1 MSDANAQSPTFD
13 APLVA
18 ANTTL
23 TFTLTVTDTE
33 PPGECGG
40 PLSSA
45 ASVSVQVNNLNR
57 PPVANAGIPQT
68 VSAEDPVTL
77 DGTLSSDPDG
87 DPLVYAWV
95 QTGGSPV
102 TLVGA
107 NTATPSFTAPYV
119 LAAETL
125 TFALTVTDPGLLSS
139 TDTVTVMILPACAPG
154 DSDCDPCAGLPDGT
168 VLAASIPCGAG
179 ACGAVTGTLTCQ
191 GGVPVN
197 SCEPALS
204 TIPDTTC
211 AAAPAV
217 AYAIVY
223 DAGGRPQGS
232 IRCTHDVLGA
242 VLCDE
247 EDDQPGHIKV
257 YDALWCPGVTP

>member
-1 MSDANAQSPTFD
+1 M
-13 APLVA
+13 
-18 ANTTL
+18 
-23 TFTLTVTDTE
+23 
-33 PPGECGG
+33 
-40 PLSSA
+40 
-45 ASVSVQVNNLNR
+45 
-57 PPVANAGIPQT
+57 I
-68 VSAEDPVTL
+68 
-77 DGTLSSDPDG
+77 
-87 DPLVYAWV
+87 
-95 QTGGSPV
+95 
-102 TLVGA
+102 
-107 NTATPSFTAPYV
+107 
-119 LAAETL
+119 AAETL

-139 TDTVTVMILPACAPG
+139 TDTVTVMILPVCAPG
-154 DSDCDPCAGLPDGT
+154 DSECNPCAGLPDGT

-179 ACGAVTGTLTCQ
+179 ACGPVTGTLTCQ

-223 DAGGRPQGS
+223 DAGGRPKGS
-232 IRCTHDVLGA
+232 IRCTHDVLGV